1 MQTFLLVLLG
11 ITAAFLFTLKSLLL
25 PLFYGVVFAGVL
37 YPLYG
42 RIKTGFRGKET
53 VSVVVTIFIGV
64 IVLVIVFSV
73 LGAFIAR
80 DAAIL
85 VASARDKVDSLAP
98 NVELLFQSLRNF
110 LPDAFS
116 DRLSD
121 VNFREQIINVVQNL
135 GQRIFDS
142 IGGLAGSTVR
152 ILGLSLVTFYATFYF
167 LKNGRVWLSHLSRIF
182 PLPTAEEK
190 FLGEKFIVM
199 VRTSL
204 KMVFVMGAV
213 QGFLGGL
220 IFGLLGLG
228 TPFFWG
234 LIFALLSLIPG
245 LGHYIIWI
253 PAALILILTGG
264 MAKAIILIVYGLVVL
279 ALSDDLLR
287 PYLVGR
293 SVQIHPFLVFLATLG
308 GLATFGFTGL
318 ILGPVLASLTLAVWE
333 LYEKRY
339 SEASRY

>member
-1 MQTFLLVLLG
+1 MTGNLNKFELQTFLLVLLG
-11 ITAAFLFTLKSLLL
+11 ITAVFLFTLKSLLL

-110 LPDAFS
+110 LPDTLS

-121 VNFREQIINVVQNL
+121 VNFREQIVSVIQNL

-167 LKNGRVWLSHLSRIF
+167 LKNGRVWLSHLSRVF

-220 IFGLLGLG
+220 IFGLRRL
-228 TPFFWG
+228 
-234 LIFALLSLIPG
+234 
-245 LGHYIIWI
+245 
-253 PAALILILTGG
+253 
-264 MAKAIILIVYGLVVL
+264 
-279 ALSDDLLR
+279 
-287 PYLVGR
+287 
-293 SVQIHPFLVFLATLG
+293 
-308 GLATFGFTGL
+308 
-318 ILGPVLASLTLAVWE
+318 
-333 LYEKRY
+333 
-339 SEASRY
+339 